1 MSAEAAAPTAEP
13 VSPVSAPLTVAVI
26 LFENFELLDV
36 GTQCL
41 GVAPMASAPRHR
53 CAQVAAPCELLG
65 ASAKTFKLIYASP
78 VEKVITSSCMGVS
91 TGQPGP
97 QIVPTRASRV
107 WSFRLESARG

>member
-1 MSAEAAAPTAEP
+1 MSAEAAVPTAEP

-36 GTQCL
+36 
-41 GVAPMASAPRHR
+41 
-53 CAQVAAPCELLG
+53 AAPCELLG

-78 VEKVITSSCMGVS
+78 VDKVITSSCMGVS

-97 QIVPTRASRV
+97 QIVPTRATRV